1 MTVPADPQGAVD
13 AFNARYGQCLDDEQL
28 EEWMALFT
36 EEAQYT
42 VIAREAHERGLPMG
56 VMSCEGRNMFVD
68 RVVATRK
75 TLIFA
80 PRYIRHII
88 GRARVETPVEGVLH
102 AQTSYLVLQTQV
114 EKPTEIL
121 QCGRYADE
129 FVVRSGE
136 LRLRKRLCIYD
147 STIIPNAL
155 IFPI

>member
-1 MTVPADPQGAVD
+1 MQDAVD
-13 AFNARYGQCLDDEQL
+13 EFNARYGKLLDENRL
-28 EEWMALFT
+28 EEWIELFT
-36 EEAQYT
+36 EDARYT

-56 VMSCEGRNMFVD
+56 VMSCEGRNMFID

-80 PRYIRHII
+80 SRYMRLIVS
-88 GRARVETPVEGVLH
+88 RAFVGTFNENILKAE
-102 AQTSYLVLQTQV
+102 ASYVVFQTQV
-114 EKPTEIL
+114 EKPTEIF

-129 FVVRSGE
+129 FVVQGKE
-136 LRLRKRLCIYD
+136 LRLRQRLCIYD